1 MAGTTEGAPMRRYE
15 LLQQLLPLLREHLV
29 VCNIGYPSREL
40 HGLEDRP
47 NFFYM
52 LGSMGLASSI
62 GLGLALGLERTGSG
76 QRVIAID
83 GDGSVLMNLGTLAT
97 IANEGPATYV
107 LLIVDNGSYG
117 STGDQPTLTAAGR
130 TRLAEVARG
139 AGLRSVHDVPGE
151 QAAATLQRCLAEPGP
166 HVIVAHVAPGSV
178 PGSIIQLEPSHIRD
192 RFKQLVGAAKRHHS
206 AA

>member
-1 MAGTTEGAPMRRYE
+1 MRRYE
-15 LLQQLLPLLREHLV
+15 LFQQLLPILQGQEGAEPLV

-40 HGLEDRP
+40 YALGDRP

-62 GLGLALGLERTGSG
+62 GLGLALNTDR
-76 QRVIAID
+76 RVLALD

-97 IANEGPATYV
+97 IANEAPANCT

-117 STGDQPTLTAAGR
+117 STGDQPTFTAGR

-139 AGLRSVHDVPGE
+139 AGVAQVFEVPGE
-151 QAAATLQRCLAEPGP
+151 EAASTLRRCLAAPGP
-166 HVIVAHVAPGSV
+166 QVIVARVEPGSV
-178 PGSIIQLEPSHIRD
+178 PGQIIPLEPVAIRD
-192 RFKQLVGAAKRHHS
+192 RFMAVIGSR
-206 AA
+206 